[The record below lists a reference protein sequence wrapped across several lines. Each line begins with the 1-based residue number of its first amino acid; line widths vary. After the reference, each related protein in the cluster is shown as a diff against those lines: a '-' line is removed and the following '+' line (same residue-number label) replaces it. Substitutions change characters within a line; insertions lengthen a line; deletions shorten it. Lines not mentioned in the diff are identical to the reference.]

1 MGTQNLVISFKCSW
15 FLAKNLAYAEC
26 SIMIF
31 HYRNSSTVPI
41 QFIPQ
46 IVLMLRE
53 VKVTTK
59 KLYHHY
65 NKIFSLL
72 YSKSVHCTSKCNL
85 IVISHNSSKQ
95 SSFFEQMYG
104 YLALYNLGV
113 LISWAKNVYQK
124 LYCKCKSH
132 LYNCWIMIS
141 KDMVRLG
148 NILTPT
154 QLFGIILTEDNLM
167 FSATDGMSAYLNK
180 QQFWYVK
187 KYKQPS
193 QQVT

>member
-1 MGTQNLVISFKCSW
+1 MC
-15 FLAKNLAYAEC
+15 
-26 SIMIF
+26 
-31 HYRNSSTVPI
+31 
-41 QFIPQ
+41 
-46 IVLMLRE
+46 
-53 VKVTTK
+53 
-59 KLYHHY
+59 
-65 NKIFSLL
+65 
-72 YSKSVHCTSKCNL
+72 
-85 IVISHNSSKQ
+85 
-95 SSFFEQMYG
+95 G

-154 QLFGIILTEDNLM
+154 QPFGIIL